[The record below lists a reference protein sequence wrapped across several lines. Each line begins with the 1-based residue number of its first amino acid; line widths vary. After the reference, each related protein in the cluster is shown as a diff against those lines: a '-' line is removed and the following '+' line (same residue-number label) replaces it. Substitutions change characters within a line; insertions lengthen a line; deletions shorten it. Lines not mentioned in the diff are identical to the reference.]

1 VCAAQQYFSDFPK
14 ISVALFP
21 KIGNTLPINQRTTAA
36 AVGEGDGEMDIQIE
50 AFALVL
56 SKGYSPKQITKIN
69 LAEDGSLASVELGTD
84 ADGFGI
90 FILNFVL

>member
-1 VCAAQQYFSDFPK
+1 MISPSTNAPPQQRS
-14 ISVALFP
+14 A
-21 KIGNTLPINQRTTAA
+21 G
-36 AVGEGDGEMDIQIE
+36 GDGEMDIQIE

-69 LAEDGSLASVELGTD
+69 LAEDGSLAGVELGTD

-90 FILNFVL
+90 FILNFAL

>member
-1 VCAAQQYFSDFPK
+1 
-14 ISVALFP
+14 
-21 KIGNTLPINQRTTAA
+21 
-36 AVGEGDGEMDIQIE
+36 MDIQIE

-90 FILNFVL
+90 FILNFAL